1 MNAPHPV
8 SRRLGAALFSH
19 RKTVIAFFAVA
30 TVGMLILASRLGLD
44 AAFTKMIPTR
54 HPYIETFLKH
64 APEFGGGNR
73 VVVAVIN
80 NDGDIFNPGFFDTL
94 KKITEDLM
102 GIKGIDPSRVKSIF
116 SPGVRYVEIVED
128 GFDGSTVIPSEF
140 APTPEQFAV
149 VQENIIKSGQ
159 LGLLVSK
166 DFRAALVTA
175 EVTEQDPDTG
185 GRLDV
190 YTVARALEE
199 TIRAPYEKNGVTVH
213 ILGFP
218 KLIGEIKDKGKMG
231 LAFFGLTV
239 LLTVL
244 VVFAYTRS
252 AALTLTAVGC
262 AVLSVIW
269 LLGSM
274 KWAGF
279 GLDPMSVVIV
289 FLIFAIAVSHAI
301 QKINSFRLEWAE
313 NRDPRAASQSSFE
326 KLFAPGMIAL
336 GTDNIGFLT
345 ILFIP
350 IPVVREIAVSANL
363 GAVSIACINLFLLPV
378 LLSYLPARW
387 GAVVRQT
394 SPHHNHS
401 PLWKFWDFFS
411 TPVGARATLWI
422 TAAALGAALWIGK
435 DVPIGDTHAGAPE
448 LRPTARYNKDVE
460 AIRQHFA
467 VGGDVLVVYAESDTD
482 ACIDPRLLRHVDAFT
497 ARLDTQP
504 DVLTAVSLA
513 KWARR
518 AFAVYNEGNPKWYA
532 LPSDEDNLKTATGD
546 AGSDTGLANFDG
558 TVLPIY
564 IFVKDHT
571 AKAIRRVVNA
581 VETFISEHPR
591 DDIRLRIG
599 GGNIGVEAATNDVM
613 RKSQAPMLG
622 WFYGMTLLIIFLFY
636 RSWQSMV
643 CIVVPLTLVSIFSY
657 ALMAL
662 TGIGLKVATL
672 PIVSVGAGVG
682 MDYAV
687 YMYGTMRQFLL
698 EGMDVDAA
706 YRKALRSTGKAVFF
720 TAGTL
725 SVGTGV
731 WVFSGLQL
739 QADMGILFAFTF
751 VANMLAALVLL
762 PALAH
767 TLFKGRTFT
776 GRTNI

>member
-1 MNAPHPV
+1 MTSPTTFSH
-8 SRRLGAALFSH
+8 RLGAFLFSH
-19 RKTVIAFFAVA
+19 RPKVIGGFLAATAVMVFF
-30 TVGMLILASRLGLD
+30 ASRLELD

-64 APEFGGGNR
+64 APDFGGGNR

-80 NDGDIFNPGFFDTL
+80 NQGDIFNPDFFDTL
-94 KKITEDLM
+94 KNITEELM
-102 GIKGIDPSRVKSIF
+102 SIRGIDPSRVKSIF
-116 SPGVRYVEIVED
+116 SPGVRYVEIVDD
-128 GFDGSTVIPSEF
+128 GFEGSTVIPPEF
-140 APTPEQFAV
+140 EPTPDQFQI

-175 EVTEQDPDTG
+175 EVTAQDPDTG
-185 GRLDV
+185 GKLDT
-190 YTVARALEE
+190 YAVARDLEE
-199 TIRAPYEKNGVTVH
+199 RVRVPFEKNGLTVH

-231 LAFFGLTV
+231 VAFF
-239 LLTVL
+239 LLTIL
-244 VVFAYTRS
+244 LTTAVVYAYTRS
-252 AALTLTAVGC
+252 RSLTFTALGC
-262 AVLSVIW
+262 ALLSLSW

-274 KWAGF
+274 KMVGF

-289 FLIFAIAVSHAI
+289 FLVFAIAVSHAI
-301 QKINSFRLEWAE
+301 QKINSFRLEWAQ
-313 NRDPRAASQSSFE
+313 NQDARAASQASFE

-336 GTDNIGFLT
+336 ATDNIGFST

-350 IPVVREIAVSANL
+350 IPVVREIALSANL
-363 GAVSIACINLFLLPV
+363 GAVSIALINLFLLPV

-387 GAVVRQT
+387 SAVVRQAN
-394 SPHHNHS
+394 PHHSHS
-401 PLWKFWDFFS
+401 PLWNFWDSFS
-411 TPVGARATLWI
+411 TPRGARVTLWL
-422 TAAALGAALWIGK
+422 TLVTLAVALWIGK
-435 DVPIGDTHAGAPE
+435 GVPIGDTHPGAPE
-448 LRPTARYNKDVE
+448 LRPTARYNRDVA
-460 AIRQHFA
+460 AIRRHFA
-467 VGGDVLVVYAESDTD
+467 VGGDLLVVYAESDADT
-482 ACIDPRLLRHVDAFT
+482 CIDYRLFSHVDAFT
-497 ARLDTQP
+497 AHMDLQP
-504 DVLTAVSLA
+504 DVLTAVSLS

-518 AFAVYNEGNPKWYA
+518 AFAVYNEGNPKWYS
-532 LPSDEDNLKTATGD
+532 LPRDTENLRTATGD
-546 AGSDTGLANFDG
+546 ANSDTGLANFNG
-558 TVLPIY
+558 TVLPVY
-564 IFVKDHT
+564 VFVKDHT
-571 AKAIRRVVNA
+571 ASAIRRVVAA
-581 VETFISEHPR
+581 VEDFLAAHPR
-591 DDIRLRIG
+591 EDIRLRLG
-599 GGNIGVEAATNDVM
+599 GGNIGVEAATNDVL

-622 WFYGMTLLIIFLFY
+622 LFYGMTLLVIFIFY

-643 CIVVPLTLVSIFSY
+643 CIVVPLTLVSICSY

-706 YRKALRSTGKAVFF
+706 YCKALRSTGKAVFF

-725 SVGTGV
+725 SLGTGV
-731 WVFSGLQL
+731 WVLSGLQL

-767 TLFKGRTFT
+767 VLFKGRNFA
-776 GRTNI
+776 GRANI

>member
-1 MNAPHPV
+1 MTGRPPF
-8 SRRLGAALFSH
+8 SQRLGAFLFG
-19 RKTVIAFFAVA
+19 RRPAVIGFFVLA
-30 TVGMLILASRLGLD
+30 TGAMILFAARLGLD

-64 APEFGGGNR
+64 APDFGGGNR
-73 VVVAVIN
+73 VVVAAIN
-80 NDGDIFNPGFFDTL
+80 NNGDIFNPAFFDTL
-94 KKITEDLM
+94 KKITEDM
-102 GIKGIDPSRVKSIF
+102 MSIKGIDPSRVKSIF
-116 SPGVRYVEIVED
+116 SPGVRYIEVVED
-128 GFDGSTVIPSEF
+128 GFDGSTVIPPEF
-140 APTPEQFAV
+140 SPTPAQFQI

-175 EVTEQDPDTG
+175 EVTAQDPDTG
-185 GRLDV
+185 GKLDT
-190 YTVARALEE
+190 YAVARALEE
-199 TIRAPYEKNGVTVH
+199 TIRAPYEKDGITLH

-231 LAFFGLTV
+231 LAFFALTI
-239 LLTVL
+239 LLTVG

-252 AALTLTAVGC
+252 GALTATAVGC
-262 AVLSVIW
+262 AVLSVVW
-269 LLGSM
+269 LLGAM
-274 KWAGF
+274 KLAGF

-313 NRDPRAASQSSFE
+313 NPDPRAASRSSFE

-336 GTDNIGFLT
+336 ATDNIGFLT

-363 GAVSIACINLFLLPV
+363 GAVSIAMINLFLLPV
-378 LLSYLPARW
+378 LLSYLPAHW
-387 GAVVRQT
+387 GQVVRQA
-394 SPHHNHS
+394 SPHHSHS
-401 PLWKFWDFFS
+401 PLWRFWDAFS
-411 TPVGARATLWI
+411 TPRGARATLWA
-422 TAAALGAALWIGK
+422 TALALVAAVWVGK
-435 DVPIGDTHAGAPE
+435 GVPIGDTHPGAPE
-448 LRPTARYNKDVE
+448 LRPTARYNRDVA
-460 AIRQHFA
+460 AIRRHFS
-467 VGGDVLVVYAESDTD
+467 VGGDLLVVYAESDTD
-482 ACIDPRLLRHVDAFT
+482 ACIDHRLLSHLDSFT
-497 ARLDTQP
+497 SHMDSQP
-504 DVLTAVSLA
+504 DVLTAISLS

-518 AFAVYNEGNPKWYA
+518 AYAVYNEGNPKWYA
-532 LPSDEDNLKTATGD
+532 LPRDNENLKTATGD
-546 AGSDTGLANFDG
+546 ASSDTGLNNFDG
-558 TVLPIY
+558 TVLPVY
-564 IFVKDHT
+564 VFVKDHT
-571 AKAIRRVVNA
+571 AKAIDRTVGA
-581 VETFISEHPR
+581 VEDFIRTNPR
-591 DDIRLRIG
+591 TDIRLRLG
-599 GGNIGVEAATNDVM
+599 GGNLGVEAATNDVL
-613 RKSQAPMLG
+613 RKSQVPMLG
-622 WFYGMTLLIIFLFY
+622 WFYGMTLLVIFIFY

-698 EGMDVDAA
+698 AGMDVDAA

-725 SVGTGV
+725 SMGTGV
-731 WVFSGLQL
+731 WVLSGLQL

-767 TLFKGRTFT
+767 ALFKGRDLT
-776 GRTNI
+776 GRANI

>member
-1 MNAPHPV
+1 VTPRPPF
-8 SRRLGAALFSH
+8 SQRLGAFLFH
-19 RKTVIAFFAVA
+19 RRSAVIGFFLLATAVQVFFAA
-30 TVGMLILASRLGLD
+30 RLGLD

-54 HPYIETFLKH
+54 HPYIATFLKH
-64 APEFGGGNR
+64 APDFGGGNR
-73 VVVAVIN
+73 VVVAVVN
-80 NDGDIFNPGFFDTL
+80 TQGDIFNPTFFDTL
-94 KKITEDLM
+94 KKITDDLM
-102 GIKGIDPSRVKSIF
+102 AVKGIDPSRVKSIF
-116 SPGVRYVEIVED
+116 SPGVRYIEIVED
-128 GFDGSTVIPSEF
+128 GFDGSSVIPSEF
-140 APTPEQFAV
+140 SPTPAQFQT

-185 GRLDV
+185 GKLDT
-190 YTVARALEE
+190 YAVARALEE
-199 TIRAPYEKNGVTVH
+199 TIRTPYEKGGIAIH

-231 LAFFGLTV
+231 LAFFVLTIF
-239 LLTVL
+239 LTAA

-252 AALTLTAVGC
+252 RSLTLTAVGC
-262 AVLSVIW
+262 AVLSVVW

-274 KWAGF
+274 KMVGF

-301 QKINSFRLEWAE
+301 QKINSFRLEWAHNHDSRE
-313 NRDPRAASQSSFE
+313 ASQASFE

-336 GTDNIGFLT
+336 ATDNIGFLT

-363 GAVSIACINLFLLPV
+363 GAVSIALINLFLLPV
-378 LLSYLPARW
+378 LLSYLPAHW
-387 GAVVRQT
+387 GAVVRQA
-394 SPHHNHS
+394 SPHHSHS
-401 PLWKFWDFFS
+401 PFWNFWDFFS
-411 TPVGARATLWI
+411 SPRAARATLVL
-422 TAAALGAALWIGK
+422 TVVALAGSLWIGK

-448 LRPTARYNKDVE
+448 LRPTARYNRDVA
-460 AIRQHFA
+460 AIRRHFA
-467 VGGDVLVVYAESDTD
+467 VGGDLLVVYAESDTD
-482 ACIDPRLLRHVDAFT
+482 ACIDPRLLSHVDAFT
-497 ARLDTQP
+497 ARVDAQP
-504 DVLTAVSLA
+504 DVLTAVSLS

-532 LPSDEDNLKTATGD
+532 LPSDEENLRTATGD

-571 AKAIRRVVNA
+571 AQAIRRVVGA
-581 VETFISEHPR
+581 VEDFIREHPR
-591 DDIRLRIG
+591 TDIRLRLG
-599 GGNIGVEAATNDVM
+599 GGNIGVEAATNDVL

-622 WFYGMTLLIIFLFY
+622 LFYGMTLLVIFIFY
-636 RSWQSMV
+636 RSWQSLV

-657 ALMAL
+657 AMMAL

-687 YMYGTMRQFLL
+687 YMYGTLRQFLL

-725 SVGTGV
+725 SMGTGV
-731 WVFSGLQL
+731 WVLSGLQL

-767 TLFKGRTFT
+767 ALFKGRDLT
-776 GRTNI
+776 GRANI

>member
-1 MNAPHPV
+1 MNTQGAF
-8 SRRLGAALFSH
+8 SRRLGAYLFSH
-19 RKTVIAFFAVA
+19 RRGVIGFFVVATAGMVFFAA
-30 TVGMLILASRLGLD
+30 QLGLD

-64 APEFGGGNR
+64 ASDFGGGNR
-73 VVVAVIN
+73 VVVAVVN
-80 NDGDIFNPGFFDTL
+80 NNGDIFNAGFFDTL
-94 KKITEDLM
+94 KKITDDLM
-102 GIKGIDPSRVKSIF
+102 GVKGIDPSRVKSIF

-140 APTPEQFAV
+140 TPTPEQFAV

-175 EVTEQDPDTG
+175 EVTAQDPDTG
-185 GRLDV
+185 GRLDT
-190 YTVARALEE
+190 YAVAQALEK
-199 TIRAPYEKNGVTVH
+199 TIRAPYEKDGITIH

-231 LAFFGLTV
+231 LAFFGLTIV
-239 LLTVL
+239 LTTL

-252 AALTLTAVGC
+252 IALTATALGC

-274 KWAGF
+274 KMAGF

-313 NRDPRAASQSSFE
+313 NPDPRAASQASFE
-326 KLFAPGMIAL
+326 KLFASGMIAL
-336 GTDNIGFLT
+336 ATDNIGFLT

-378 LLSYLPARW
+378 LLSHLPARW
-387 GAVVRQT
+387 GDIVRQAR
-394 SPHHNHS
+394 PRHNHS
-401 PLWKFWDFFS
+401 PLWNFWDLFS
-411 TPVGARATLWI
+411 TPRGARATLWLT
-422 TAAALGAALWIGK
+422 TAALAASLWIGK

-448 LRPTARYNKDVE
+448 LRPSARYNKDVE
-460 AIRQHFA
+460 AIRRHFA
-467 VGGDVLVVYAESDTD
+467 VGGDLLVVYAESDTD
-482 ACIDPRLLRHVDAFT
+482 ACIDHRLLSHVDALT
-497 ARLDTQP
+497 AHMDLQP
-504 DVLTAVSLA
+504 DVLTAVSLS

-532 LPSDEDNLKTATGD
+532 LPRDDENLRTATGD

-571 AKAIRRVVNA
+571 AKAIRRVVDA
-581 VETFISEHPR
+581 VETFIQEHPR
-591 DDIRLRIG
+591 DDIRLKLG
-599 GGNIGVEAATNDVM
+599 GGNIGVEAATNDVL
-613 RKSQAPMLG
+613 RTSQAPMLG
-622 WFYGMTLLIIFLFY
+622 WFYGMTLLVIFIFY

-698 EGMDVDAA
+698 EGMDVDDA

-725 SVGTGV
+725 SAGTGV

-762 PALAH
+762 PALARA
-767 TLFKGRTFT
+767 LFKGKSFS
-776 GRTNI
+776 GRANI